1 MVNIFLKFLFF
12 QSKVFLLS
20 TFVIQVAIA
29 EVTQDKITEY
39 YDAIVSI
46 RSKVPSD
53 ARSALSLGTQR
64 EGNGVVIDN
73 NLILTIGYIVTEASE
88 IEIGLADG
96 RSLPGILVGYDHT
109 SGFGIIRPLFE
120 TDLVSLKLGDSDKIQ
135 LDEPLFVMPSKRR
148 GVGSVAKMV
157 SRRPF
162 SGWWEYY
169 LDKPIFTLPAN
180 EDWGG
185 TPLLN
190 TDGEILGVGS
200 LFVPDAASE
209 GSFSPGNMFVPI
221 NLLKPILDDLIQYGR
236 RQSDI
241 KPYLGITS
249 EDFAGSVVV
258 RRVREGGP
266 AFNAGLQ
273 AKDVITAV
281 NGVPVSTLE
290 KFYKVI
296 HGSGSAGITINLSVK
311 RQNQPLEFTLKSIDR
326 LDLLTKPKSF

>member
-1 MVNIFLKFLFF
+1 MANIFLKFLLF
-12 QSKVFLLS
+12 QSQVVLLS

-46 RSKVPSD
+46 SSKVPSD
-53 ARSALSLGTQR
+53 ARSAASLGTQR

-109 SGFGIIRPLFE
+109 SGFGIIRPLLK

-135 LDEPLFVMPSKRR
+135 LDEPLFVMPAKRR

-266 AFNAGLQ
+266 AFNAGLRP
-273 AKDVITAV
+273 KDVITAV
-281 NGVPVSTLE
+281 NGVPVSTLQ
-290 KFYKVI
+290 KFYTVI
-296 HGSGSAGITINLSVK
+296 HGSGSAGIKINLSVK

>member
-1 MVNIFLKFLFF
+1 MVNFLRRSLFLLLA
-12 QSKVFLLS
+12 VFLLS
-20 TFVIQVAIA
+20 KLFVQAAIA

-39 YDAIVSI
+39 YDSIVSI
-46 RSKVPSD
+46 NSKVPPD
-53 ARSALSLGTQR
+53 ARSARSLGTQR
-64 EGNGVVIDN
+64 EGNGVIIDK

-109 SGFGIIRPLFE
+109 TGFGIIKPLLK
-120 TDLVSLKLGDSDKIQ
+120 TDLVRLKLGDSDKIQ

-148 GVGSVAKMV
+148 GVGSVVKMV

-169 LDKPIFTLPAN
+169 LDKPIYTLPAN

-249 EDFAGSVVV
+249 EDFSGSVVV
-258 RRVREGGP
+258 SRVREGGP

-273 AKDVITAV
+273 SKDVITAV
-281 NGVPVSTLE
+281 NGVPVQTLQE
-290 KFYKVI
+290 FYKVI
-296 HGSGSAGITINLSVK
+296 QESGSAGVTIKLSVT
-311 RQNQPLEFTLKSIDR
+311 RQNQPLEFALKSIDR

>member
-1 MVNIFLKFLFF
+1 MANIFLKFLLF
-12 QSKVFLLS
+12 QSQVVLLS

-46 RSKVPSD
+46 SSKVPSD
-53 ARSALSLGTQR
+53 ARSAASLGTQR

-109 SGFGIIRPLFE
+109 SGFGIIRPLLK
-120 TDLVSLKLGDSDKIQ
+120 TDLVSLKLGDSDKIK
-135 LDEPLFVMPSKRR
+135 LDEPLFVMPAKRR

-266 AFNAGLQ
+266 AFNAGLRP
-273 AKDVITAV
+273 KDVITAV
-281 NGVPVSTLE
+281 NGVPVSTLQ
-290 KFYKVI
+290 KFYTVI
-296 HGSGSAGITINLSVK
+296 HGSGSAGIKINLSVK